1 MIVKRIQDLRK
12 TRENMQKMFTKDLE
26 ELKKDMNNTLKGIHS
41 RITEAEA
48 WINDL
53 EDRLVEITTK
63 EQNIEK
69 KNEKKCRQPKR
80 PLGQH

>member
-1 MIVKRIQDLRK
+1 M
-12 TRENMQKMFTKDLE
+12 T
-26 ELKKDMNNTLKGIHS
+26 NTLEGIPN

-69 KNEKKCRQPKR
+69 KNEKK
-80 PLGQH
+80 